1 MATSERPL
9 RRDAER
15 NRQRILDAARELFT
29 ERGLAVSLN
38 DIAHHA
44 GVGVGTVYRRFP
56 DRVQLIEALFEQRLE
71 QIRELLEAALA
82 DPDPWQ
88 AFIRFHEQGLEL
100 QAADRGLR
108 ELLLGAP
115 GAPERLTK
123 LSDQLRPLLAELVE
137 RARAAGELRADFEPE
152 DLRVIHLML
161 SAVIDA
167 GHDIA
172 PELWRLP
179 RDPAPRPQGHARTA
193 RATPGSTGL
202 SDPDGRALGRRLDA
216 PARLRSREWL
226 LDRLARIASVAPCAE
241 HGA

>member
-123 LSDQLRPLLAELVE
+123 LSDQLRPLLAEL
-137 RARAAGELRADFEPE
+137 EPE

-172 PELWRLP
+172 PELWRRYL
-179 RDPAPRPQGHARTA
+179 AILLQGLK
-193 RATPGSTGL
+193 ATPEPPEPLPVPPVSPTQMDELLVGAWTRR
-202 SDPDGRALGRRLDA
+202 RA
-216 PARLRSREWL
+216 
-226 LDRLARIASVAPCAE
+226 
-241 HGA
+241 

>member
-100 QAADRGLR
+100 QAAD
-108 ELLLGAP
+108 
-115 GAPERLTK
+115 
-123 LSDQLRPLLAELVE
+123 DQLRPLLAELVE

-172 PELWRLP
+172 PELWRRYL
-179 RDPAPRPQGHARTA
+179 AILLQGLK
-193 RATPGSTGL
+193 ATPEPPEPLPVPPVSPTQMDELLVGAWTRR
-202 SDPDGRALGRRLDA
+202 RA
-216 PARLRSREWL
+216 
-226 LDRLARIASVAPCAE
+226 
-241 HGA
+241 